1 MPRYQDSGHNGQH
14 AFTAF
19 IHSNSPFVRFSL
31 AFHSDPAQYLKTSQP
46 ALARRVKARVGRN
59 EAEEVGGSGG
69 GNGDDARL
77 QIGRRVGPSPAF
89 SGKVWAHGLNIVR
102 TMYHISDKLRSSDI
116 FVRCMLHCSD
126 K

>member
-19 IHSNSPFVRFSL
+19 IHFNSPFVRFSL

-59 EAEEVGGSGG
+59 DAEEVGGSGG

-77 QIGRRVGPSPAF
+77 QSGRREVHRRF
-89 SGKVWAHGLNIVR
+89 
-102 TMYHISDKLRSSDI
+102 LRENLGTPVQYCQNNVAYI
-116 FVRCMLHCSD
+116 
-126 K
+126 